1 MYCTIIEPSSTPSS
15 KSKGRNTDSPTP
27 DSANAKSAPR
37 KSFFKKKIEMC
48 KNILLGND
56 CPFGDKCVFAHKKE
70 ELQLT
75 KLKERHDAG
84 LLDANTYRTRPC
96 FDHVSTGS
104 W

>member
-1 MYCTIIEPSSTPSS
+1 MSIQ
-15 KSKGRNTDSPTP
+15 NQDTDSPTP
-27 DSANAKSAPR
+27 DDVKSAR
-37 KSFFKKKIEMC
+37 KSFFKKKIELC

-56 CPFGDKCVFAHKKE
+56 CPFGDKCVFAHKEE

-75 KLKERHDAG
+75 TLKERHDAG
-84 LLDANTYRTRPC
+84 LLDANTFRTRPC